1 MRTNALLVSGNVS
14 HWEIALVKGW
24 GHAIHRA
31 HMERALEEALLAF
44 ADFTGAYV
52 LKNGL
57 KLMTD
62 SDLAII

>member
-1 MRTNALLVSGNVS
+1 
-14 HWEIALVKGW
+14 
-24 GHAIHRA
+24 
-31 HMERALEEALLAF
+31 MERALEEALLAF